1 MSTKSNLLQAKA
13 DDPREIE
20 LATSLAEK
28 TKQGKITWVKQRN
41 AITATVPGGLELN
54 FVTQQNLL
62 GNPFWQLFTVRDAR
76 GNELLRANP
85 IGAVLA
91 FSKSAGKTL
100 PSDISPLLAAVNEL
114 FEAVSKSA
122 DDDLEK
128 AIHSVKNL

>member
-1 MSTKSNLLQAKA
+1 MSTKPDLLHTKA

-20 LATSLAEK
+20 LTASLVEK
-28 TKQGKITWVKQRN
+28 TRQGKINWVKQRN
-41 AITATVPGGLELN
+41 AITATVPGGMELN
-54 FVTQQNLL
+54 FVTQQNLQ
-62 GNPFWQLFTVRDAR
+62 GNLFWQLFTVRDGR

-91 FSKSAGKTL
+91 FSKIGGKV
-100 PSDISPLLAAVNEL
+100 PVSDISPLLTAVNEL

-128 AIHSVKNL
+128 AIHSIKNL